1 MYQYRV
7 EKVVKVVD
15 GDTVDVL
22 IDMGFSIKYQS
33 RVRLYGINAPE
44 SRTRDKAEKRKGMAA
59 KKRLKELLKTDHL
72 IVVTRLDKRGKYGR
86 VLGTFLAKHGN
97 KRLDVNDTLV
107 KEGHAVEYLG
117 GKRK

>member
-7 EKVVKVVD
+7 AKVVKVVD

-22 IDMGFSIKYQS
+22 IDMGFDIKYKS

-44 SRTRDKAEKRKGMAA
+44 SRTRDKAEKRRGMAA
-59 KKRLKELLKTDHL
+59 KKRLKELLKTDEL
-72 IVVTRLDKRGKYGR
+72 IIATRLDKKGKYGR
-86 VLGTFLAKHGN
+86 VLGTFLAKHGS

-107 KEGHAVEYLG
+107 KEGHAVEYFG

>member
-7 EKVVKVVD
+7 DKVIKVVD

-22 IDMGFSIKYQS
+22 IDMGFDIKYKS

-44 SRTRDKAEKRKGMAA
+44 SRTRDRAEKRKGMAA
-59 KKRLKELLKTDHL
+59 KKRLKELMKSDEL
-72 IVVTRLDKRGKYGR
+72 IIATRLDKKGKYGR

-107 KEGHAVEYLG
+107 KEGHAVEYFG